1 MQHVPEHSKRCE
13 QALRPVCVCSV
24 CGGSLHGWTGHLE
37 RARRGEAGVEELRE
51 PAETRWR
58 EQRRYFEESRSRTP
72 TKYLRRAG
80 GAVVVSGTIAWLA
93 EHRTGVERVEKLG
106 TVLNEEIFADRL
118 WRYAEQSVEDKPLT
132 FTDYGRTVVG
142 HFWCTLLTQIADVLD
157 RGAKLIN
164 RLPEGLK
171 DAVLEHEDAADWGPT
186 RTELAGEALNL
197 LWKSA
202 QQILGADPKT
212 AALYLRVLAVLI
224 CPDPGAHLHVA
235 RGCLR
240 PLATD
245 ILGEYLG
252 VEVEPEWLWKEPR

>member
-37 RARRGEAGVEELRE
+37 RARRGKTGVEELRE

-58 EQRRYFEESRSRTP
+58 EQRRHFEESRSRTP

-106 TVLNEEIFADRL
+106 TVLNENIRRPVVAVR
-118 WRYAEQSVEDKPLT
+118 RTVSRRQTLT

-142 HFWCTLLTQIADVLD
+142 HFWYTLLTRSPMSWTGREADQQ
-157 RGAKLIN
+157 A
-164 RLPEGLK
+164 PEGLK
-171 DAVLEHEDAADWGPT
+171 EAVLEHEDAADWGPT

-202 QQILGADPKT
+202 QQILG
-212 AALYLRVLAVLI
+212 
-224 CPDPGAHLHVA
+224 PDRRPQPCTCVSWRSSSA
-235 RGCLR
+235 RTRGPPCGTGLFR